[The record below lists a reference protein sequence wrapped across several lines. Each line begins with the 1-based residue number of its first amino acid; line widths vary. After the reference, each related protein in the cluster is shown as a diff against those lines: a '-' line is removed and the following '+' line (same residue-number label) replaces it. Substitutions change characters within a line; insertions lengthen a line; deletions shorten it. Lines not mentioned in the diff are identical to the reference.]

1 VQYQVVALTQDNY
14 NVKLA
19 SLLADGLPQSHSG
32 DFIPIA
38 VTDEFEV
45 WFVHALLYDY

>member
-1 VQYQVVALTQDNY
+1 MSTVVALTQDNY
-14 NVKLA
+14 NVQLA

-45 WFVHALLYDY
+45 FGLSIHYSTK